1 MTKAELQRAQ
11 QLCEAAGVWL
21 IVDNT
26 YEDFTYD
33 GREHTCV
40 SGPNVINI
48 FSMSKVWL
56 HACHMHTSLKQCCP
70 AHLLHCRFASGCRH

>member
-1 MTKAELQRAQ
+1 MTKAELQRAR

-48 FSMSKVWL
+48 FSMSKVCL
-56 HACHMHTSLKQCCP
+56 HASHMHTGLQWCCLSS
-70 AHLLHCRFASGCRH
+70 AL

>member
-1 MTKAELQRAQ
+1 MTKDELQRARR
-11 QLCEAAGVWL
+11 LCEAAGVWL

-56 HACHMHTSLKQCCP
+56 HAYGLP
-70 AHLLHCRFASGCRH
+70 AAGCALVLADIT

>member
-1 MTKAELQRAQ
+1 MTECELQRAR
-11 QLCEAAGVWL
+11 QLCEAAGAWL

-33 GREHTCV
+33 GREHMCV

-56 HACHMHTSLKQCCP
+56 HAFHMHVGLKQCCP
-70 AHLLHCRFASGCRH
+70 AHLHHCSFASGCRY